1 MISKETK
8 GVQTMMKFS
17 TNVQCEE
24 VFTPVT
30 LFISDCC
37 GEYMD
42 SVETDHELCPCCHE
56 HCEVITEEWGG

>member
-1 MISKETK
+1 
-8 GVQTMMKFS
+8 MMKFS

-42 SVETDHELCPCCHE
+42 SVEADHELCPCCHE